1 MAFFDKVGATLSNFG
16 NDVSNK
22 TKAMVEVSNLS
33 SQLKNC
39 EESLKAY
46 YVEIGKA
53 YYEKHKDHPDPAFA
67 EQFSHIQEAEEA
79 IDHLETAI
87 RRAKGTKMCQNCGAE
102 VAADTVF
109 CPTCGSK
116 VDDNAACNVVVD
128 VVAGAKCPKCGA
140 AIKVGA
146 VFCGTCGYKMGE

>member
-16 NDVSNK
+16 SDVSNK
-22 TKAMVEVSNLS
+22 TKAMVEVSNLN

-53 YYEKHKDHPDPAFA
+53 FYEKNKDCPDPEYAD
-67 EQFSHIQEAEEA
+67 QFSHIKEAEEA

-102 VAADTVF
+102 VASDTVF
-109 CPTCGSK
+109 CPTCGAK

-140 AIKVGA
+140 AVEVGA
-146 VFCGTCGYKMGE
+146 VFCTACGNKMS